1 MLIIEK
7 KENHTRIRIVEWDA
21 GFRSPARLL
30 KLAKLRMRELWDFR
44 ELTQNLVA
52 RNLKVRYRNSVLGVV
67 WSLLN
72 PLLMMLVFTAV
83 FTVMRGEDVGIYPVF
98 ILVGL
103 LPWQFFANSVGGAT
117 GSIVSNAPLINKV
130 YFPREILVLSEVLSQ
145 LVNFLIALLVLVPIL
160 LLFHIAFTP
169 WILLLPLMIVIQFI
183 FTLGIAFI
191 VATAN
196 VFYRDV
202 QMIMEVVLL
211 AGFFLTPVFYSLDIL
226 PRSYQLFGIN
236 LDIWRL
242 VRYLNPMAS
251 IIDNYRVI
259 VFYGAPPAWDFVFR
273 TFITA
278 IFFLATGLFVFYRY
292 HTRFSE
298 EV

>member
-7 KENHTRIRIVEWDA
+7 KGNRTTIRIVEWSA
-21 GFRSPARLL
+21 GLRSPAQLL
-30 KLAKLRMRELWDFR
+30 QLARLRMQELWVFR
-44 ELTQNLVA
+44 ELVQNLVT

-103 LPWQFFANSVGGAT
+103 LPWQFFANSVAGAT
-117 GSIVSNAPLINKV
+117 GSIVSNAHLINKV

-145 LVNFLIALLVLVPIL
+145 LVNFLIALLILVPIL

-226 PRSYQLFGIN
+226 PRSYQLFGVN

-251 IIDNYRVI
+251 IIGNYRVI
-259 VFYGAPPAWDFVFR
+259 VFYGAPPALDFLFR
-273 TFITA
+273 TLVTA
-278 IFFLATGLFVFYRY
+278 IFFLIIGLFVFYRY

>member
-7 KENHTRIRIVEWDA
+7 KGNRTTIKIVEWDA
-21 GFRSPARLL
+21 GLRSPAQLL
-30 KLAKLRMRELWDFR
+30 QLAKLRMQELWDFR
-44 ELTQNLVA
+44 ELIQNLVA

-83 FTVMRGEDVGIYPVF
+83 FTVMRGEDVGVYPVF

-103 LPWQFFANSVGGAT
+103 LPWQFFANSVAGAT
-117 GSIVSNAPLINKV
+117 GSIVSNAHLINKV

-145 LVNFLIALLVLVPIL
+145 LVNFLIALLILIPIL

-169 WILLLPLMIVIQFI
+169 WILLLPVMIMIQVI
-183 FTLGIAFI
+183 FTLGVAFI

-226 PRSYQLFGIN
+226 PRSYQLFGLN

-259 VFYGAPPAWDFVFR
+259 IFYGAPPALDFLLR
-273 TFITA
+273 TLVTA
-278 IFFLATGLFVFYRY
+278 AFVLMTGLFVFYRY

>member
-1 MLIIEK
+1 MLIVEK
-7 KENHTRIRIVEWDA
+7 KGNRTTIKIVEWDT
-21 GFRSPARLL
+21 GLRSPVQLL
-30 KLAKLRMRELWDFR
+30 HLAGLRMQELWDFR
-44 ELTQNLVA
+44 ELIQNLVA

-83 FTVMRGEDVGIYPVF
+83 FTVMRGEDVGTYPVF

-103 LPWQFFANSVGGAT
+103 LPWQFFANSVAGAT
-117 GSIVSNAPLINKV
+117 GSIVSNAHLINKV

-169 WILLLPLMIVIQFI
+169 WILLLPVMIVIQFI
-183 FTLGIAFI
+183 FTLGVAFI

-226 PRSYQLFGIN
+226 PRSYQLFALN

-259 VFYGAPPAWDFVFR
+259 IFYGAPPALDFLFR
-273 TFITA
+273 TLVTA
-278 IFFLATGLFVFYRY
+278 AFFLITGLIIFYRY

>member
-1 MLIIEK
+1 MLVIEK
-7 KENHTRIRIVEWDA
+7 KGNHTTIRIVEWDS
-21 GFRSPARLL
+21 GMISPAHLLRLV
-30 KLAKLRMRELWDFR
+30 KLRMQELWEFR
-44 ELTQNLVA
+44 ELIQNLVA

-83 FTVMRGEDVGIYPVF
+83 FTVMRGENVGIYPVF

-103 LPWQFFANSVGGAT
+103 LPWQFFANSVAGAA
-117 GSIVSNAPLINKV
+117 GSVVSNAQLINKV
-130 YFPREILVLSEVLSQ
+130 YFPREILVLAEVLSQ
-145 LVNFLIALLVLVPIL
+145 VVNFLIALLVLVPIL

-169 WILLLPLMIVIQFI
+169 WLLLLPVMILIQFI

-191 VATAN
+191 VATVN

-202 QMIMEVVLL
+202 QMIMEVALL

-226 PRSYQLFGIN
+226 PRSYELFGITW
-236 LDIWRL
+236 DIWRL

-251 IIDNYRVI
+251 IIANYRVI

-278 IFFLATGLFVFYRY
+278 IFFLLTGLFIFYRY